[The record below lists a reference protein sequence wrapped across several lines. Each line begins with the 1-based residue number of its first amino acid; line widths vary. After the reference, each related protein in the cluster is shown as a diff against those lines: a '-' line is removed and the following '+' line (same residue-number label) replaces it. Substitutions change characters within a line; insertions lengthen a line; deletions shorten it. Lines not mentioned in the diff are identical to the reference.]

1 MYKSSGRI
9 LEGARVG
16 YESNEA
22 KVTIIAND
30 VGAVGVPSPQRSLM
44 NPVGERSH
52 RVVSDVSANHPETV
66 GTITPQ
72 LLDQAKLPVQI
83 PLHRFTRVVGA
94 FVGAAVTVGA
104 RHA

>member
-30 VGAVGVPSPQRSLM
+30 VGAVGVPFPQRSLM
-44 NPVGERSH
+44 NPVGERL
-52 RVVSDVSANHPETV
+52 
-66 GTITPQ
+66 PQ
-72 LLDQAKLPVQI
+72 GGERCISQSP
-83 PLHRFTRVVGA
+83 
-94 FVGAAVTVGA
+94 
-104 RHA
+104 